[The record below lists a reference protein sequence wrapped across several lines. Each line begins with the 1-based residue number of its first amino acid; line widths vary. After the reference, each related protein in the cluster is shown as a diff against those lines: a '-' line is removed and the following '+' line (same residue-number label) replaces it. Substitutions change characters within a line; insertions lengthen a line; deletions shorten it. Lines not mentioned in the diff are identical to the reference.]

1 MYPTADLTL
10 ERIRL
15 TAYLTWSKAINRKHL
30 GYNST
35 GRNRESLLHQYA
47 VLNESVG
54 LPEKAFSLH
63 TIYLNIKKKKPY
75 LESLVPCT
83 HIFVHA

>member
-1 MYPTADLTL
+1 MYPTANLTL

-15 TAYLTWSKAINRKHL
+15 TAYLTRSKAINRKHL

-35 GRNRESLLHQYA
+35 GRNRESLLHQYQSYQNSS
-47 VLNESVG
+47 VSESVG

-63 TIYLNIKKKKPY
+63 TIFLNIKKKTLFRIACSVY
-75 LESLVPCT
+75 
-83 HIFVHA
+83 